1 MTDQSVR
8 KGLNAM
14 NRRLVLVILLL
25 AAAGGGAWYYYAGQ
39 HETAESAPVFY
50 GNVDIRE
57 VDLGFRVAG
66 RIERM
71 VFDEGDRVPAGA
83 VLAQLE
89 KQPFLNELALQTA
102 AISQAEANLQK
113 LQAGSRPEEI
123 EQARANVA
131 ARQAALENARGV
143 FQRQQELEKRD
154 YASRQ
159 VYENAAA
166 TLRQAEAE
174 LKSAQEAEKLAV
186 QGPRKEDIAAA
197 HAALEAARAQKQIA
211 ETAFHDAEL
220 KAPADGI
227 ILTRA
232 VEPGAIVAAG
242 TTVYTLSLQNPVWV
256 RAYVAEP
263 RLGTLHPGMAVEVF
277 TDTRPSQPYAG
288 QVGFISPVAEFTP
301 KSVETPELRADL
313 VYRFR
318 VLVKDADNALRQG
331 MPVTVRIPAG
341 AGDVAAVAK

>member
-1 MTDQSVR
+1 MS
-8 KGLNAM
+8 
-14 NRRLVLVILLL
+14 RRVILIILL
-25 AAAGGGAWYYYAGQ
+25 VAAAAGGAWYYYRTSQ
-39 HETAESAPVFY
+39 QKAEAAPLFY

-57 VDLGFRVAG
+57 VDLGFRVSG
-66 RIERM
+66 RVQRM
-71 VFDEGDRVPAGA
+71 MFDEGDKASAGA
-83 VLAQLE
+83 VLAELD

-102 AISQAEANLQK
+102 TIAQQEANLQK

-131 ARQAALENARGV
+131 ARQAALENAKGV
-143 FQRQQELEKRD
+143 YQRQQELEKRD
-154 YASRQ
+154 FASRQ
-159 VYENAAA
+159 VFENAAA
-166 TLRQAEAE
+166 ALRQAEAE
-174 LKSAQEAEKLAV
+174 LKSAQQTEQLAV

-197 HAALEAARAQKQIA
+197 EAALDAAKAQKQIA
-211 ETAFHDAEL
+211 ETALADAEL
-220 KAPADGI
+220 KAPDDGI

-242 TTVYTLSLQNPVWV
+242 TTVYTLSLQHPVWV
-256 RAYVAEP
+256 RAYVSEL
-263 RLGTLHPGMAVEVF
+263 RLGMLHPGMPVEVL
-277 TDTRPSQPYAG
+277 TDTRPGQPYTG

-318 VLVKDADNALRQG
+318 VMVKSADAALRQG

-341 AGDVAAVAK
+341 GSNVADAKQ

>member
-1 MTDQSVR
+1 
-8 KGLNAM
+8 M
-14 NRRLVLVILLL
+14 NKRIVIAVVL
-25 AAAGGGAWYYYAGQ
+25 AAVAGGAWYNYSTGWHRSGEEA
-39 HETAESAPVFY
+39 AVFY

-57 VDLGFRVAG
+57 VDLGLRVAG

-71 VFDEGDRVPAGA
+71 VFDEGDKVPAGA
-83 VLAQLE
+83 VLAQLD
-89 KQPFLNELALQTA
+89 KQPFMNELALQTA
-102 AISQAEANLQK
+102 AIAQAEANLAK

-123 EQARANVA
+123 EQARANVS

-143 FQRQQELEKRD
+143 YRRQLELQKRD
-154 YASRQ
+154 YASEQ
-159 VYENAAA
+159 VFENAASV
-166 TLRQAEAE
+166 LRQAESE

-197 HAALEAARAQKQIA
+197 SGALEAARARRQIA
-211 ETAFHDAEL
+211 DTAFADTEL
-220 KAPADGI
+220 KAPAEGI

-263 RLGTLHPGMAVEVF
+263 RLGTLHPGMAVEVY
-277 TDTRPSQPYAG
+277 TDTRPGQPYPA

-318 VLVKDADNALRQG
+318 VLVKNPDSALRQG

-341 AGDVAAVAK
+341 AGNLAEAK

>member
-1 MTDQSVR
+1 
-8 KGLNAM
+8 M
-14 NRRLVLVILLL
+14 NRRLIVVVLLL
-25 AAAGGGAWYYYAGQ
+25 AAAGGGAWYWYR
-39 HETAESAPVFY
+39 SAHRQEGAVPLFY

-71 VFDEGDRVPAGA
+71 VFDEGDKLPAGA
-83 VLAQLE
+83 VLAQLD
-89 KQPFLNELALQTA
+89 KQPFINELALQTA
-102 AISQAEANLQK
+102 AIAQAEANLEK
-113 LQAGSRPEEI
+113 LKAGSRPEEI
-123 EQARANVA
+123 EQARATVA
-131 ARQAALENARGV
+131 AKQAALENAKGV
-143 FQRQQELEKRD
+143 YQRQQELEKRD

-159 VYENAAA
+159 VFENAAA
-166 TLRQAEAE
+166 ILHQSEAE

-186 QGPRKEDIAAA
+186 QGPRIEDIAAA
-197 HAALEAARAQKQIA
+197 QAALEAARAQRQIA
-211 ETAFHDAEL
+211 ETSLADAEL
-220 KAPADGI
+220 KAPEDGI

-256 RAYVAEP
+256 RAYVSEP
-263 RLGTLHPGMAVEVF
+263 RLGMLHPGMAVEVL
-277 TDTRPSQPYAG
+277 TDTRPGQPYSG

-318 VLVKDADNALRQG
+318 VLVKNADPALRQG
-331 MPVTVRIPAG
+331 MPVTVRIPEG
-341 AGDVAAVAK
+341 AGNIADAKP

>member
-1 MTDQSVR
+1 
-8 KGLNAM
+8 M
-14 NRRLVLVILLL
+14 NRRIVILVLVLA
-25 AAAGGGAWYYYAGQ
+25 AAAGGGWYFYKSA
-39 HETAESAPVFY
+39 HRAADAAPVFY

-71 VFDEGDRVPAGA
+71 IFDEGDKVPTGA
-83 VLAQLE
+83 VLAQLD
-89 KQPFLNELALQTA
+89 KQPFLDNRALQNA
-102 AISQAEANLQK
+102 AIAEQAANLEK

-123 EQARANVA
+123 EQARASVA
-131 ARQAALENARGV
+131 AKQAALENAQGIY
-143 FQRQQELEKRD
+143 QRQQELEKRD
-154 YASRQ
+154 YASHQ
-159 VYENAAA
+159 AFENAVA
-166 TLRQAEAE
+166 TLHQAQAE
-174 LKSAQEAEKLAV
+174 LRSAGEVEKLAV

-197 HAALEAARAQKQIA
+197 AAALEAAKAQKQIA
-211 ETAFHDAEL
+211 ETALADAEL
-220 KAPADGI
+220 KAPDDGI

-242 TTVYTLSLQNPVWV
+242 TTVYTLSLQHPVWV
-256 RAYVAEP
+256 RAYVSEP
-263 RLGTLHPGMAVEVF
+263 RLGTLAPGMAVEVL
-277 TDTRPSQPYAG
+277 TDTRPGQPYPA

-318 VLVKDADNALRQG
+318 VLVKNPDASLRQG

-341 AGDVAAVAK
+341 AGNVANAK